1 MKRAESGTI
10 DPGDLATLFSYAL
23 PFAADPNPR
32 VGFSVRQAGGAAIVD
47 GIDRHSNKKVQ

>member
-1 MKRAESGTI
+1 
-10 DPGDLATLFSYAL
+10 L